1 MAVDL
6 FKHRTSILG
15 VLVVVFVFIAV
26 LWSAPFGMRA
36 ELLRSL
42 ADWLLARR
50 Y

>member
-1 MAVDL
+1 LLHAQALDSL
-6 FKHRTSILG
+6 
-15 VLVVVFVFIAV
+15 
-26 LWSAPFGMRA
+26 APFGKRA